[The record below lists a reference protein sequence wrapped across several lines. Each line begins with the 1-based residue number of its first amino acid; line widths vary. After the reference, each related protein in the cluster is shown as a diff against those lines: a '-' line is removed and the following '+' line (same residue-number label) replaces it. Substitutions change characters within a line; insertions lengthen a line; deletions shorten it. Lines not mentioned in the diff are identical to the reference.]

1 MFLLAI
7 PPGSAHPAE
16 RARATTSEYTPRLRS
31 RLARE
36 QQLAQ
41 DAIERGWPREV
52 ERHNAIA
59 DRIRGLLADLG
70 ESTEPGPD
78 DHC

>member
-1 MFLLAI
+1 V
-7 PPGSAHPAE
+7 PWPCPG
-16 RARATTSEYTPRLRS
+16 RLRS

-41 DAIERGWPREV
+41 DAVERSWPREV

-59 DRIRGLLADLG
+59 DRIRSLLADLG
-70 ESTEPGPD
+70 ESIEPDPN

>member
-1 MFLLAI
+1 MRHL
-7 PPGSAHPAE
+7 
-16 RARATTSEYTPRLRS
+16 TTSEYAPRLRS

-36 QQLAQ
+36 QQLAR
-41 DAIERGWPREV
+41 DAVERGWPREV

-59 DRIRGLLADLG
+59 DRISGLLEDLG